1 MEIKPIKK
9 KKVYHEIIEQ
19 IQTAIRSGQLKPGD
33 RLPSERDLAK
43 QFQVS
48 RTTIKEA
55 ITVME
60 AIGVLEI
67 RTGIGTFV
75 RKTSENLD
83 EDLNDILADNGAEI
97 DELMEFRQAVEV
109 EAAYYAAVRGSLE
122 DKQKLRQ
129 QFEELEKAVRSK
141 KLPAKSDFAF
151 HMQISK
157 MSGNVLFFKTMELIS
172 DKLLRSVT
180 KNTVNTMAGAGNP
193 KDVLEEHRAICEA
206 ILKGDGM
213 EARRAMRH
221 HLDSVIFR
229 YRNAKLKSGV

>member
-1 MEIKPIKK
+1 
-9 KKVYHEIIEQ
+9 
-19 IQTAIRSGQLKPGD
+19 
-33 RLPSERDLAK
+33 
-43 QFQVS
+43 
-48 RTTIKEA
+48 
-55 ITVME
+55 ME

-75 RKTSENLD
+75 RKTSEDLD

-122 DKQKLRQ
+122 EKQKLRQ
-129 QFEELEKAVRSK
+129 QFEELEKAVRAK

-151 HMQISK
+151 HMQISA
-157 MSGNVLFFKTMELIS
+157 MSGNGLFFKTMELIS
-172 DKLLRSVT
+172 DKLLKSVT
-180 KNTVNTMAGAGNP
+180 KNTVNTLAGAGNP
-193 KDVLEEHRAICEA
+193 KKVLEEHRAICEA
-206 ILKGDGM
+206 ILNGDGM

-229 YRNAKLKSGV
+229 YRNAKLSVPQSRE

>member
-1 MEIKPIKK
+1 MDIKPVKK
-9 KKVYHEIIEQ
+9 KKVYHQIIEQ
-19 IQTAIRSGQLKPGD
+19 IQKAIQSGQLKPGD
-33 RLPSERDLAK
+33 RLPSERDLAER
-43 QFQVS
+43 FQVS

-75 RKTSENLD
+75 RKTNENLE
-83 EDLNDILADNGAEI
+83 EDLNDILSDNGAEI

-109 EAAYYAAVRGSLE
+109 EAAYYAAVRGSFE
-122 DKQKLRQ
+122 DKQKLRR

-141 KLPAKSDFAF
+141 KLPAKSDFSF
-151 HMQISK
+151 HMQISA
-157 MSGNVLFFKTMELIS
+157 MSGNVLFLKTMELIS
-172 DKLLRSVT
+172 DKLLKSVT
-180 KNTVNTMAGAGNP
+180 KNTVNTLAGAGNP

-221 HLDSVIFR
+221 HLDSVIYR
-229 YRNAKLKSGV
+229 YRNISLKNDF